1 MTVVL
6 AALADLVLP
15 AECAGCRTA
24 HVPLRQGTCAAC
36 AAALAALRPRAVRP
50 EPAPPGL
57 PPCVAAG
64 EYAGPLREALLAYKE
79 RGRVSLA
86 APLGALLAESV
97 ATAAGGVRRPVLLL
111 PVPSTAAAV
120 RERHGDHLR
129 RLADRAAKRLRRAGW
144 PTLVAQPVRA
154 LPKPDATHLDSA
166 QRAIAAAAAFGLR
179 PSRHARAA
187 ERAASGSAVVVVD
200 DIVTTGAT
208 LAALTTLLTRAKIP
222 VEAAA
227 LIAAT
232 RKRHPQ

>member
-1 MTVVL
+1 VVL

-15 AECAGCRTA
+15 AECAGCGSA
-24 HVPLRQGTCAAC
+24 HVPLRQGACAAC
-36 AAALAALRPRAVRP
+36 AAALRALRPRVVRP
-50 EPAPPGL
+50 DPAPPGL
-57 PPCVAAG
+57 PACVAAG

-97 ATAAGGVRRPVLLL
+97 ATAAGGTRRPVLLV
-111 PVPSTAAAV
+111 PVPSTPAAIRA
-120 RERHGDHLR
+120 RHGDHVR
-129 RLADRAAKRLRRAGW
+129 RLADRAARTLRRAGW
-144 PTLVAQPVRA
+144 PAAVAQPVRA

-166 QRAIAAAAAFGLR
+166 QRAIAAAAAFRLR
-179 PSRHARAA
+179 PARLPRTVRAA
-187 ERAASGSAVVVVD
+187 AGRTVVVVD
-200 DIVTTGAT
+200 DIVTTGST
-208 LAALTTLLTRAKIP
+208 LAALTAMLMRADIA

>member
-1 MTVVL
+1 MVL

-15 AECAGCRTA
+15 AECAGCASA
-24 HVPLRQGTCAAC
+24 HVPLRQGTCVSC
-36 AAALAALRPRAVRP
+36 AATLAALRPRVVRP
-50 EPAPPGL
+50 DPAPPGL
-57 PPCVAAG
+57 PACVAAG

-86 APLGALLAESV
+86 APLSALLAESV
-97 ATAAGGVRRPVLLL
+97 AAAAGGARRPVLLV
-111 PVPSTAAAV
+111 PVPSTTAAV
-120 RERHGDHLR
+120 RERHGDHVR
-129 RLADRAAKRLRRAGW
+129 RLADRAAKTLGRAGW
-144 PTLVAQPVRA
+144 PTVVAQPVRA

-179 PSRHARAA
+179 SARHTSAAARAA
-187 ERAASGSAVVVVD
+187 HGRAVVVVD

-208 LAALTTLLTRAKIP
+208 LAALTALLARAEIA
-222 VEAAA
+222 VDAAA